1 MYPLLKQAVIAAAI
15 LLATSPLAAQTA
27 TLPQLAAEKLCACIG
42 EVPQP
47 DSVANRLQRCLP
59 QALTKAAIQQGGLEA
74 IGTVEGMKGALL
86 KTQELATASCPP
98 VRNAYVV
105 QRTEHSYASSNIAA
119 AQKAYDAGTAL
130 LEKQQYQQALPLF
143 LKALKLD
150 RKFVKAHDHAA
161 ICYRQLQDFKKA
173 ADYYAKSLAIFPED
187 DLALLNMAVV
197 QNRLEKPDEARGYF
211 EKLRY
216 FHPYNPEGYFGAGKM
231 ALVASDFP
239 AALDNL
245 FQAHRLYTQQESPYL
260 ADSNK
265 LISLLYGAM
274 KENNQ
279 LDLFRNRAQQ
289 YNFEIKE

>member
-1 MYPLLKQAVIAAAI
+1 MLPFFKQAVVAATV
-15 LLATSPLAAQTA
+15 LLAAGPLAAQTA

-42 EVPQP
+42 EGTQP
-47 DSVANRLQRCLP
+47 NSVATRLQQCLS
-59 QALTKAAIQQGGLEA
+59 QALTEAAVQQGSLEA
-74 IGTVEGMKGALL
+74 IGTVEDIQNAGL
-86 KTQELATASCPP
+86 KTRELATASCPP

-105 QRTEHSYASSNIAA
+105 QRTERFYAPSSVAA
-119 AQKAYDAGTAL
+119 AQKEYDAGTAL
-130 LEKQQYQQALPLF
+130 LEKQQYKQALPFF

-150 RKFVKAHDHAA
+150 RQFVKAHDHAA
-161 ICYRQLQDFKKA
+161 ICYRQLQDFKKT
-173 ADYYAKSLAIFPED
+173 ADYYAKSLAIFPEGE
-187 DLALLNMAVV
+187 LALLNMAVV
-197 QNRLEKPDEARGYF
+197 QNRLEKPDEARAYF
-211 EKLRY
+211 EKLRF

-274 KENNQ
+274 KKNNQ
-279 LDLFRNRAQQ
+279 LDLFRSRAQQ